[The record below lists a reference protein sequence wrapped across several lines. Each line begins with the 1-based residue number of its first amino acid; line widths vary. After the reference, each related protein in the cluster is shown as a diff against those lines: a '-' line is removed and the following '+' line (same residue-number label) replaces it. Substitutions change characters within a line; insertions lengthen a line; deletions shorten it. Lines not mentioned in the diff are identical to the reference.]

1 MPIGR
6 YWRPAL
12 VLNQNGSLAGGAGLD
27 HRADGADGGSMKRK
41 SQPEIELEE
50 RLSELYERLANPIL
64 NMSNQ
69 LNMGNDVRVQIEQVK
84 FELSRFD
91 ARRDARRVST
101 REWANFALTVLSVAA
116 AILIA
121 IFKKGS

>member
-1 MPIGR
+1 
-6 YWRPAL
+6 
-12 VLNQNGSLAGGAGLD
+12 V
-27 HRADGADGGSMKRK
+27 KRK
-41 SQPEIELEE
+41 SQTEIDLEK
-50 RLSELYERLANPIL
+50 RLAELYDTLARPYEHI
-64 NMSNQ
+64 SNQ
-69 LNMGNDVRVQIEQVK
+69 VSMGRDIKVEIEQVK